1 MYYRFSRP
9 GFAGLRLSMCLLSI
23 FVSGFCAGTNSQEIS
38 APAMTPATAAGTNHP
53 APPVLTQSWD
63 VNGADSAW
71 VLRPNDEI
79 LMTVYQEDDLKSKTI
94 IDMDGMVMLPLLGQ
108 VKIGGLSL
116 GQATAQIQQLY
127 NRDYLV
133 NPQVNLIVEKFAARR
148 FAVLGQVQ
156 KPGSFDFP
164 QNEPVNLLEA
174 IAISGG
180 YTRLGAPS
188 KVSVRRVENGSPKIY
203 RLDADAIAKD
213 QKKKPFEILPNDI
226 ITVGERT
233 F

>member
-1 MYYRFSRP
+1 
-9 GFAGLRLSMCLLSI
+9 MCLLSI

-38 APAMTPATAAGTNHP
+38 APAMTPATAAGINHP
-53 APPVLTQSWD
+53 APPVLTQSGD

-94 IDMDGMVMLPLLGQ
+94 IDVDGMVMLPLVGQ
-108 VKIGGLSL
+108 VKIGGMTL

-156 KPGSFDFP
+156 HPGSFDFP

-180 YTRLGAPS
+180 YTRLGAPT

>member
-1 MYYRFSRP
+1 
-9 GFAGLRLSMCLLSI
+9 MCLLSI

-38 APAMTPATAAGTNHP
+38 APAMTPATAAGINHP
-53 APPVLTQSWD
+53 APPVLTQSGD

-94 IDMDGMVMLPLLGQ
+94 IDVDGMVMLPLLGQ
-108 VKIGGLSL
+108 VKIGGLTL

-156 KPGSFDFP
+156 HPGSFDFP

-180 YTRLGAPS
+180 YTRLGAPA

-203 RLDADAIAKD
+203 SLNADAIAKD

>member
-1 MYYRFSRP
+1 
-9 GFAGLRLSMCLLSI
+9 MCLLSI
-23 FVSGFCAGTNSQEIS
+23 FVSGFCAGTNSQELS
-38 APAMTPATAAGTNHP
+38 APAMTPATAAGTYHP
-53 APPVLTQSWD
+53 APPVLPRSGD

-94 IDMDGMVMLPLLGQ
+94 IDVDGMVMLPLLGQ
-108 VKIGGLSL
+108 VKIGGMTL

-180 YTRLGAPS
+180 YTRLGAPA

>member
-1 MYYRFSRP
+1 
-9 GFAGLRLSMCLLSI
+9 
-23 FVSGFCAGTNSQEIS
+23 
-38 APAMTPATAAGTNHP
+38 
-53 APPVLTQSWD
+53 
-63 VNGADSAW
+63 
-71 VLRPNDEI
+71 
-79 LMTVYQEDDLKSKTI
+79 MTVYQEDDLKSKTI
-94 IDMDGMVMLPLLGQ
+94 IDVDGMVMLPLLGQ
-108 VKIGGLSL
+108 VKIGGMTL

-148 FAVLGQVQ
+148 FAVMGQVQ
-156 KPGSFDFP
+156 HPGSFDFP

-174 IAISGG
+174 LAISGG

-213 QKKKPFEILPNDI
+213 QKKKPFEILPNDV
-226 ITVGERT
+226 ITVGERN

>member
-1 MYYRFSRP
+1 
-9 GFAGLRLSMCLLSI
+9 
-23 FVSGFCAGTNSQEIS
+23 
-38 APAMTPATAAGTNHP
+38 MTPATAAGTNHP
-53 APPVLTQSWD
+53 TPPVLTQSGD

-79 LMTVYQEDDLKSKTI
+79 LMTVYSEDDLKSKTI
-94 IDMDGMVMLPLLGQ
+94 IDVDGIVMLPLLGQ
-108 VKIGGLSL
+108 VKIGGMTL

-180 YTRLGAPS
+180 YTRLGAPA

>member
-1 MYYRFSRP
+1 
-9 GFAGLRLSMCLLSI
+9 MCLLSI

-38 APAMTPATAAGTNHP
+38 APVMTPATAAGTNHP
-53 APPVLTQSWD
+53 APPVLTQSGD

-94 IDMDGMVMLPLLGQ
+94 IDVDGMVMLPLLGQ
-108 VKIGGLSL
+108 VKIGGMTL

-133 NPQVNLIVEKFAARR
+133 KPQVNLIVEKFAARR

-180 YTRLGAPS
+180 YTRLGAPA

>member
-1 MYYRFSRP
+1 
-9 GFAGLRLSMCLLSI
+9 MCLLSI

-38 APAMTPATAAGTNHP
+38 APAMTPATAAGINHP
-53 APPVLTQSWD
+53 APPVLTQSGD

-94 IDMDGMVMLPLLGQ
+94 IDVDGMVMLPLLGQ
-108 VKIGGLSL
+108 VKIGGMTL

-156 KPGSFDFP
+156 HPGSFDFP

-180 YTRLGAPS
+180 YTRLGAPA

>member
-1 MYYRFSRP
+1 
-9 GFAGLRLSMCLLSI
+9 MCLLSI

-38 APAMTPATAAGTNHP
+38 APAMPSATAAGTNHP
-53 APPVLTQSWD
+53 VPPVLTQSGD
-63 VNGADSAW
+63 VNGADSAG

-94 IDMDGMVMLPLLGQ
+94 IDVDGMVMLPLLGQ
-108 VKIGGLSL
+108 VKIGGMTL

-180 YTRLGAPS
+180 YTRLGAPA